1 MELSQKPSNLI
12 DKMRRISTGIFP
24 GYPVLFA
31 YLYGSFAT
39 DTTHPFSDL
48 DIGAYLKPEASES
61 FLEIELDL
69 ALEIDQHLGHVIET
83 DVRAINNLPLM
94 FVGRILTEGILIYSR
109 DESARVEF
117 EVLTRK
123 KYFDFMPVIN
133 EYHKAYI
140 DSVLSRSDKNG

>member
-1 MELSQKPSNLI
+1 MSLNQKPSNLI
-12 DKMRRISTGIFP
+12 EEIHRIAPAIFS

-39 DTTHPFSDL
+39 GTTHPFSDL
-48 DIGAYLKPEASES
+48 DIGVYLRPEAAHN

-69 ALEIDQHLGHVIET
+69 AIEIDRDLGHIIET
-83 DVRAINNLPLM
+83 EVRAINNLPLM
-94 FVGRILTEGILIYSR
+94 FAGHILTEGILIYST

-123 KYFDFMPVIN
+123 KYFDFVPVIN

-140 DSVLSRSDKNG
+140 NSVLGRSENNG